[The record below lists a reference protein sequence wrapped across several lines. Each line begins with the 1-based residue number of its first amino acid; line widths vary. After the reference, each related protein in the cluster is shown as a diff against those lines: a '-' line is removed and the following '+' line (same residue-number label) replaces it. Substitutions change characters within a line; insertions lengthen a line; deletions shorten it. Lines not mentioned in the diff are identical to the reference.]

1 MISNVMGKG
10 NIKNLCYVSL
20 ISLICLYVSLIYVF
34 LFLIIEF
41 IEMRSL
47 SYNILPIHVY
57 NNRTNYTYKI
67 IFKKLQYRC

>member
-1 MISNVMGKG
+1 MEKRK
-10 NIKNLCYVSL
+10 IKNLYY
-20 ISLICLYVSLIYVF
+20 ISLIYVI
-34 LFLIIEF
+34 FLIIEF

-47 SYNILPIHVY
+47 FYKILPIHVY